1 MNIELLQK
9 MIDSI
14 SKESTGNASEFASN
28 LNVSERAIYKYVSL
42 LRLEFNAPIKYCR
55 KRKSY
60 CFTEN
65 GSLDLTWQE

>member
-1 MNIELLQK
+1 MNIEILQK

-14 SKESTGNASEFASN
+14 AQENTGNPSEFASN
-28 LNVSERAIYKYVSL
+28 LNVSERAIYKYISIM
-42 LRLEFNAPIKYCR
+42 RSEFNAPIKYCR

>member
-1 MNIELLQK
+1 MNIELLQR

-14 SKESTGNASEFASN
+14 EKENTGKPSNFASY
-28 LNVSERAIYKYVSL
+28 LNISERAIYKNISL

>member
-1 MNIELLQK
+1 MNIEILQK
-9 MIDSI
+9 MIDNI
-14 SKESTGNASEFASN
+14 AQENTGTPSEFAAD
-28 LNVSERAIYKYVSL
+28 LKISERAIYKYISL
-42 LRLEFNAPIKYCR
+42 MRSEFNAPIKYCR

>member
-1 MNIELLQK
+1 MNIEILQK

-14 SKESTGNASEFASN
+14 AQENTGNPLQFASD
-28 LNVSERAIYKYVSL
+28 LNVSERAIYKYISL
-42 LRLEFNAPIKYCR
+42 MRSEFNAPIKYCR

>member
-1 MNIELLQK
+1 MNIEILQK

-14 SKESTGNASEFASN
+14 AQENTGNPSQFACD
-28 LNVSERAIYKYVSL
+28 LNVSERAIYKYISL
-42 LRLEFNAPIKYCR
+42 MRSEFNAPIKYCR

>member
-1 MNIELLQK
+1 MKIEILQK

-14 SKESTGNASEFASN
+14 GQENTGNPCQFASN
-28 LNVSERAIYKYVSL
+28 LNISERAIYKYISL
-42 LRLEFNAPIKYCR
+42 LKSDFNAPIKYCR